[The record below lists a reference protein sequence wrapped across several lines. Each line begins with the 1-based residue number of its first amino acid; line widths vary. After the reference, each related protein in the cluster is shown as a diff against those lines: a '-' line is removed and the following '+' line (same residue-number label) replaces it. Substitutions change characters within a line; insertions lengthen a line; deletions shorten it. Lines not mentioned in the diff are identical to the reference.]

1 MSSCKKYKLLKSIR
15 NIFVISIVS
24 LSLGTQMTQAGER
37 EEIQA
42 MVKEL
47 DYLIEVAVKMQK
59 DYGSQR
65 NQRVR
70 FNYTALINQ
79 LKTTRQNTAAFF
91 NERGESIQRNPPAVI
106 DQDLYRISK

>member
-1 MSSCKKYKLLKSIR
+1 MSSSEKYKLLK
-15 NIFVISIVS
+15 NIKNILFISVFTLAIS
-24 LSLGTQMTQAGER
+24 FPIAHAGER
-37 EEIQA
+37 EEIEA

-47 DYLIEVAVKMQK
+47 DYLIEVAVKMNK

-91 NERGESIQRNPPAVI
+91 NERGESIQKNPPAVI

>member
-15 NIFVISIVS
+15 NILMISMFTVGITVPVVH
-24 LSLGTQMTQAGER
+24 AGER
-37 EEIQA
+37 EEIQT

>member
-1 MSSCKKYKLLKSIR
+1 MSSCKKYKLLKNIR
-15 NIFVISIVS
+15 NIFNISVLTLAIS
-24 LSLGTQMTQAGER
+24 LPIAHAGER

-91 NERGESIQRNPPAVI
+91 NERGESIQQNPPAVI

>member
-1 MSSCKKYKLLKSIR
+1 MSSSEKYKLLKNIR
-15 NIFVISIVS
+15 NILIISMFTIGITVPIAP
-24 LSLGTQMTQAGER
+24 AGER
-37 EEIQA
+37 EEIEA

-47 DYLIEVAVKMQK
+47 DYLIEVAVKMNK
-59 DYGSQR
+59 DYGNQR

-91 NERGESIQRNPPAVI
+91 NERGESIQKNPPAVI

>member
-1 MSSCKKYKLLKSIR
+1 MSPYEKHKILKNIR
-15 NIFVISIVS
+15 NILMISIFTV
-24 LSLGTQMTQAGER
+24 GITFPIAHADER

-47 DYLIEVAVKMQK
+47 DYLIEVAARMQK
-59 DYGSQR
+59 DYGNQR

-91 NERGESIQRNPPAVI
+91 NERGESIQQNPPAVI